1 LAFSGCGGGKPPI
14 VDAREHVPHTAE
26 DEAQN
31 PFQGTAELGEAESFF
46 SEYNYQRFGKGLR
59 MGMTE
64 AELVRL
70 AEVPARKR
78 LTGERVGEEEFT
90 FLWDREPTGFRVLM
104 RDGRAIGW
112 MSERAVLLEPERMRP

>member
-1 LAFSGCGGGKPPI
+1 
-14 VDAREHVPHTAE
+14 
-26 DEAQN
+26 
-31 PFQGTAELGEAESFF
+31 LGEAESFF